1 MFQENVAA
9 ARHKIAQTV
18 KPHILVFE
26 FFGTALLVYGYQ
38 VSNKATIA
46 FPLAYFMGW
55 MLSYHITGAEFNPAI
70 SLASFIVNKQWH
82 KGKQLAFT
90 IIA

>member
-1 MFQENVAA
+1 MLQENVVA
-9 ARHKIAQTV
+9 ARNKIAQTV
-18 KPHILVFE
+18 KPHILVYE
-26 FFGTALLVYGYQ
+26 FFGTALLVYAYG
-38 VSNKATIA
+38 VSNKAQYA

-55 MLSYHITGAEFNPAI
+55 LLSYHITGAEFNPAI
-70 SLASFIVNKQWH
+70 SLASFITMKKWN

>member
-1 MFQENVAA
+1 MLQENVVA
-9 ARHKIAQTV
+9 ARNKIAQTV
-18 KPHILVFE
+18 KPHILVYE
-26 FFGTALLVYGYQ
+26 FFGTALLVYAYG
-38 VSNKATIA
+38 VSNKAKYA

-55 MLSYHITGAEFNPAI
+55 LLSYHITGAEFNPAI
-70 SLASFIVNKQWH
+70 SLASFITMKQWH